1 MDEVMEEADGMEVD
15 NRETE
20 FSREMFVDVFE
31 SIRRVSN

>member
-15 NRETE
+15 SRETE
-20 FSREMFVDVFE
+20 FSREMFVDVLE